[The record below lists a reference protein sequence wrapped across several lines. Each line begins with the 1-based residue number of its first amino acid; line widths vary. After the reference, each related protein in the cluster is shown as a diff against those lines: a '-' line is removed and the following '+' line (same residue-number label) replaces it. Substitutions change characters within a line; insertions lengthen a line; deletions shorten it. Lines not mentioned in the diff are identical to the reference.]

1 MNMAHNATAH
11 FGINRYSDL
20 TPEEFQALRLNRNLS
35 LIVGA
40 RLKSIQEKQPSNNTS
55 SLINTSNVKYVFT
68 DNNAYDRYPSFYKPT
83 LLHKNINFIPLKV
96 DW

>member
-1 MNMAHNATAH
+1 MAHNATAH
-11 FGINRYSDL
+11 FGINRFSDL
-20 TPEEFQALRLNRNLS
+20 TPDEFQALRLDRNLS

-40 RLKSIQEKQPSNNTS
+40 RLKSIGEKPPSRNASTLVNV
-55 SLINTSNVKYVFT
+55 NEVKYVFT

-83 LLHKNINFIPLKV
+83 LLHQNLNFIPLKV

>member
-11 FGINRYSDL
+11 FGINRFSDL
-20 TPEEFQALRLNRNLS
+20 TPDEFQALRLNRNLS

-40 RLKSIQEKQPSNNTS
+40 RLKSIEAKQPLNKTS
-55 SLINTSNVKYVFT
+55 SLVNTNEVKYVFT
-68 DNNAYDRYPSFYKPT
+68 DNNEYSRYPLFYKPT
-83 LLHKNINFIPLKV
+83 LLHQNLNFIPLKV

>member
-11 FGINRYSDL
+11 FGINRFSDL
-20 TPEEFQALRLNRNLS
+20 TTDEFQALRLNRNLS

-40 RLKSIQEKQPSNNTS
+40 RLKSVEAKPPASNAS
-55 SLINTSNVKYVFT
+55 SLINVNDTKYVFT
-68 DNNAYDRYPSFYKPT
+68 DNNAYDRYPTFYKPT
-83 LLHKNINFIPLKV
+83 LLHKNLNFIPLKV